1 MCGILGEYSP
11 KKSLLP
17 LERFKTLLD
26 ISKSRGPDQ
35 SCIESTSGKVRFGF
49 NRLSILDLS
58 KEASQPIW
66 SPSGRYLIVFNGEIY
81 NHIEL
86 RKSLS
91 DFGKNIKSH
100 GDTVSLAYCIDKWGI
115 NKSIEYLDGMFAI
128 GVWDR
133 QEKCLSLA
141 RDFAGIKPLFY
152 GLNKNGFVFAS
163 QYNQISN
170 HPFFRDEEINKS
182 VLKLY
187 IAQQFVP
194 PPFGLLKNTFSVF
207 PGEIVKLDKYGKLGK
222 KRYWSFPKFDDSIM
236 NYTDAKNIIENEIQ
250 RSVKEQ
256 LISDVPLGAF
266 LSGGVDS
273 PLICNYAKNYIGSD
287 FNTFSIGSNSK
298 THDETY
304 LSNQYARALKTKHH
318 IGKMTSENF
327 LDRLDDI
334 LTKAGEPIGDSS
346 ILPTWKLSNI
356 ASSKVTVIL
365 SGDGADEL
373 FFGYERFQS
382 IAKNHWLWNYPF
394 YLRYL
399 LRGLDRLV
407 FNDKF
412 INECVLSS
420 TPGDS
425 HFGLQ
430 SKHSKDFYNKL
441 VPELKNVSF
450 PDDFDIYQYSNPKT
464 KNELLHMIREAEF
477 YGMLQKTLAKVDRAS
492 MANSIEVR
500 VPFLKKNLVEKVVGT
515 GVEVHSPIEKRKK
528 ILYSLLIKS
537 FRNINPDYDKK
548 GFSIPMKNWI
558 RKKYRGEFY
567 EKLLDENFCYSFG
580 IENKKMEEVLNSHI
594 NGKQDFKWPLFTL
607 YSLSVWNNAK
617 I

>member
-11 KKSLLP
+11 SNRLPSLEKFKKI
-17 LERFKTLLD
+17 LD
-26 ISKSRGPDQ
+26 ISKSRGPDET
-35 SCIESTSGKVRFGF
+35 SIKSISGKVRFGF

-86 RKSLS
+86 RKSLG
-91 DFGKNIKSH
+91 DFGENIKSH
-100 GDTVSLAYCIDKWGI
+100 GDTVSLSYCIDKWGI
-115 NKSIEYLDGMFAI
+115 NKSIESLEGMFAI

-133 QEKCLSLA
+133 KEKCLSLA

-170 HPFFRDEEINKS
+170 HPFFRDEKINKS

-187 IAQQFVP
+187 ISQHFIP

-207 PGEIVKLDKYGKLGK
+207 PGEIVKVDKSGKLEK
-222 KRYWSFPKFDDSIM
+222 RRYWSFPKFDNSIM
-236 NYTDAKNIIENEIQ
+236 SFTDSKNIIDNEIQ
-250 RSVKEQ
+250 DSVKQQ
-256 LISDVPLGAF
+256 LFSDVPLGAF

-273 PLICNYAKNYIGSD
+273 PLICNYAKNYITGD
-287 FNTFSIGSNSK
+287 FNTFSIGSDSEI
-298 THDETY
+298 HDETHQ
-304 LSNQYARALKTKHH
+304 SSQYARALNTKHH
-318 IGKMTSENF
+318 IEKMTSENF
-327 LDRLDDI
+327 LEGIDDI
-334 LTKAGEPIGDSS
+334 LMKAGEPIGDSS

-399 LRGLDRLV
+399 VRGLDRLV

-420 TPGDS
+420 SPGDS

-430 SKHSKDFYNKL
+430 SKHTNAFYDWL
-441 VPELKNVSF
+441 VPGLKNVSL
-450 PDDFDIYQYSNPKT
+450 PVDYDIYQYSNPKT
-464 KNELLHMIREAEF
+464 KNELLHMIRQAEF

-500 VPFLKKNLVEKVVGT
+500 VPFLKKSLVEKVVKT
-515 GVEVHSPIEKRKK
+515 GIETHSPMEKRKK
-528 ILYSLLIKS
+528 VLYDILIQS
-537 FRNINPDYDKK
+537 FRNIKPQSDKK
-548 GFSIPMKNWI
+548 GFSIPLKNWI
-558 RKKYRGEFY
+558 RKKYRSAFY
-567 EKLLDENFCYSFG
+567 EKLLDGNFCHSFG
-580 IENKKMEEVLNSHI
+580 IENKKMEEVLNSHM
-594 NGKQDFKWPLFTL
+594 NGKQDYKWPLFTL

-617 I
+617 V